1 MAQTVERNYHLHEAL
16 DVRLLDTTFPAASI
30 ASEVESALVDIMTN
44 CSNSTDWSRDVHP
57 RIVDWVRR
65 VVCTWQFI
73 LRGPD
78 ISPDR
83 YIHVDE
89 LGNCFKPLHETF
101 PECVHELTAVDEIFQ
116 SVTTPYEDYEAPE
129 DEDHRIYDEDDEDVT
144 GAYIPVAVLQDI
156 ERAVSK
162 IYLRLVEIKPSG
174 PRRSFAGPPRLYLTS
189 GVTSKV
195 ATRVSRRNGIAAQ
208 EPDIRAGEHVYYK
221 GEICGSILDTN
232 VTIAMVDAYID
243 ELPVAEKKYAC
254 LWEECNHKAGSQAN
268 MFAHVQVHLDDRR
281 YQCNKCGQ
289 RFVRKQYLSSHGD
302 VHRDEK
308 PYICPCGS
316 TFLREFLWFS
326 IIGMGHV
333 SILGQRLRMGRKGSE
348 WRTKETMMW
357 TTRRRRRKRLDGHA
371 TRWVLS
377 SNNYIVLV
385 GDDTLRCRVRR
396 SIGGPP
402 MN

>member
-1 MAQTVERNYHLHEAL
+1 MTQTVERDYHLHEAL

-30 ASEVESALVDIMTN
+30 ASEVEK
-44 CSNSTDWSRDVHP
+44 
-57 RIVDWVRR
+57 
-65 VVCTWQFI
+65 
-73 LRGPD
+73 
-78 ISPDR
+78 R

-89 LGNCFKPLHETF
+89 LGDCFKRLHETF

-116 SVTTPYEDYEAPE
+116 SVTTPYEDYDAPK
-129 DEDHRIYDEDDEDVT
+129 DEDHRIYDEDDKDVT

-174 PRRSFAGPPRLYLTS
+174 PRRSFAGPPRLDLTS

-208 EPDIRAGEHVYYK
+208 EPDIRAGEHVYHK
-221 GEICGSILDTN
+221 GKICGSILDTN

-254 LWEECNHKAGSQAN
+254 LWEECNHKAGSKAN

-289 RFVRKQYLSSHGD
+289 RFVRKQYLISHGD

-308 PYICPCGS
+308 PYVCPCGS
-316 TFLREFLWFS
+316 TFHHE
-326 IIGMGHV
+326 V
-333 SILGQRLRMGRKGSE
+333 SLVQHRRDGPCLYTWLGVENKGKGIQAEGVRMVDE
-348 WRTKETMMW
+348 VTDDADDETKAA
-357 TTRRRRRKRLDGHA
+357 KA
-371 TRWVLS
+371 A
-377 SNNYIVLV
+377 
-385 GDDTLRCRVRR
+385 
-396 SIGGPP
+396 
-402 MN
+402 